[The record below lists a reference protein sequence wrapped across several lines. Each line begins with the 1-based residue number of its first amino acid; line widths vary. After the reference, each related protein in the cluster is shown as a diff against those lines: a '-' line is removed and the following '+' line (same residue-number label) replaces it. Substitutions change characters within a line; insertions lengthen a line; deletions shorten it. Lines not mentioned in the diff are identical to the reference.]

1 LTRFFEHIIN
11 NFNFFSDIYIFILII
26 MNTEKQTDWLVII
39 NPNAGRRKGERD
51 WNQIR
56 NLLILHNFD
65 FYAIFTEQ
73 PRHAIDIAR
82 QHIEA
87 GFLKIIVVGGDG
99 TLNEVINGLFL
110 QSKYPTTAIILGMIT
125 VGTGNDWG
133 RMLNI
138 PADYEEAILTIKKCR
153 TFVQDAGMVRY
164 QIENDQEDRY
174 FVNIAGLGFDA
185 VVTQKANRL
194 KEKGK
199 GGPLLYFVNI
209 FSSLINYRYVNA
221 LINIDG
227 QNIEN
232 QIFSMNIGI
241 GKYNGGGMMQVP
253 GAIADDGLF
262 DLTVI
267 KKISKPDVILSL
279 RKLYNGN
286 IVRHPKVDTYT
297 GKSITIDSDTRI
309 HLETDGE
316 SLGHT
321 PLEFQIIPKSVQVIS
336 GVMVN

>member
-1 LTRFFEHIIN
+1 MMMKL
-11 NFNFFSDIYIFILII
+11 L
-26 MNTEKQTDWLVII
+26 KQNDWLVII

-51 WNQIR
+51 WDQIR
-56 NLLILHNFD
+56 ALLIHHNFD
-65 FYAIFTEQ
+65 FQVVFTEQ
-73 PRHAIDIAR
+73 PRHAIQIAR
-82 QHIEA
+82 QYIEA

-110 QSKYPTTAIILGMIT
+110 QSKYPTTAITLGMIT

-133 RMLNI
+133 RMLKI
-138 PADYEEAILTIKKCR
+138 PLNYEQAIITIKECR

-164 QIENDQEDRY
+164 QIGGDKEDRY

-185 VVTQKANRL
+185 IVTKKANRL
-194 KEKGK
+194 KERGR
-199 GGPLLYFVNI
+199 GGPFLYFANI
-209 FSSLINYRYVNA
+209 FSSLLRYRYVNA
-221 LINIDG
+221 WINIDG
-227 QNIEN
+227 HNIKN

-267 KKISKPDVILSL
+267 KRISKPDVILSL
-279 RKLYNGN
+279 RKLYNGS

-297 GKSITIDSDTRI
+297 GKSITIDSDTKI

-321 PLEFQIIPKSVQVIS
+321 PLEFQIIPMSVQVIAGALAS
-336 GVMVN
+336 

>member
-1 LTRFFEHIIN
+1 
-11 NFNFFSDIYIFILII
+11 
-26 MNTEKQTDWLVII
+26 MNTKVQTDWLVII

-51 WNQIR
+51 WNKISS
-56 NLLILHNFD
+56 LLIKHGFNFQSV
-65 FYAIFTEQ
+65 FTEC
-73 PRHAIDIAR
+73 PRHAIEISR
-82 QHIEA
+82 NKIES
-87 GFLKIIVVGGDG
+87 GFTKIIVVGGDG

-110 QSKYPTTAIILGMIT
+110 QSKFPTTTIILGMIT

-138 PADYEEAILTIKKCR
+138 PLDYEQAIITIKECR
-153 TFVQDAGMVRY
+153 TFVQDAGIVRY
-164 QIENDQEDRY
+164 QNEGDEENRY

-185 VVTQKANRL
+185 IVTKKANQL

-199 GGPLLYFVNI
+199 GGPFLYFANI

-221 LINIDG
+221 LITIDG

-262 DLTVI
+262 DMTVI

-286 IVRHPKVDTYT
+286 IIRHPKVETYT
-297 GKSITIDSDTRI
+297 GRSIFIDSDSRI

-336 GVMVN
+336 GSMIS

>member
-1 LTRFFEHIIN
+1 
-11 NFNFFSDIYIFILII
+11 
-26 MNTEKQTDWLVII
+26 MNIEKQTDWLVII
-39 NPNAGRRKGERD
+39 NPNAGRRKGDRD
-51 WNQIR
+51 WDKIR
-56 NLLILHNFD
+56 ALLIHHNFN
-65 FYAIFTEQ
+65 FHAIFTEQ
-73 PRHAIDIAR
+73 PRHAIEIAR
-82 QHIEA
+82 NYIEA
-87 GFLKIIVVGGDG
+87 GFKKIIVIGGDG

-110 QSKYPTTAIILGMIT
+110 QSKYPTTAITLGMIT

-138 PADYEEAILTIKKCR
+138 PIDYEQAIITIKECR
-153 TFVQDAGMVRY
+153 IFMQDAGIVRY
-164 QIENDQEDRY
+164 QIEGDMVDRY

-185 VVTQKANRL
+185 IVTKKANRL
-194 KEKGK
+194 KEKGR
-199 GGPLLYFVNI
+199 GGPFLYFANI

-267 KKISKPDVILSL
+267 KRISKPDVILSL

-286 IVRHPKVDTYT
+286 IIRHPKVDTYT

-321 PLEFQIIPKSVQVIS
+321 PLEFQIIPRSVQVIS
-336 GVMVN
+336 GVMAN

>member
-1 LTRFFEHIIN
+1 MMMKL
-11 NFNFFSDIYIFILII
+11 L
-26 MNTEKQTDWLVII
+26 KQNDWLVII

-51 WNQIR
+51 WDQIR
-56 NLLILHNFD
+56 ALLIHHNFD
-65 FYAIFTEQ
+65 FQVVFTEQ
-73 PRHAIDIAR
+73 PRHAIQIAR
-82 QHIEA
+82 QYIEA

-110 QSKYPTTAIILGMIT
+110 QSKYPTTAITLGMIT

-133 RMLNI
+133 RMLKI
-138 PADYEEAILTIKKCR
+138 PLNYEQAIITIKECR

-164 QIENDQEDRY
+164 QIGGDKEDRY

-185 VVTQKANRL
+185 IVTKKANRL
-194 KEKGK
+194 KEKGR
-199 GGPLLYFVNI
+199 GGPFLYFANI
-209 FSSLINYRYVNA
+209 FSSLLRYRYVNA
-221 LINIDG
+221 WINIDG
-227 QNIEN
+227 HNIKN

-267 KKISKPDVILSL
+267 KRISKPDVILSL
-279 RKLYNGN
+279 RKLYNGS

-297 GKSITIDSDTRI
+297 GKSITIDSDTKI

-321 PLEFQIIPKSVQVIS
+321 PLEFQIIPMSVQVIAGALAS
-336 GVMVN
+336 